1 MPKEQRP
8 KPRLTPPAEEALSD
22 AQKTLRD
29 AIAAGPRGRFNMSG
43 PFAIWMEAPELGLLA
58 QQLGGHVRF
67 KTSLEPRLSEFAILC
82 TARMWR
88 AQYEWQAHA
97 PMAEK
102 AGVKPAAIKAIQSG
116 RRPNGAPADELAIY
130 DFVKQLYRDR
140 RVNDRTYKRVHKF
153 LGNAGMVELVGTLGY
168 YVMIS
173 MMLNVFRAAT
183 APDKPLPFREPA
195 AG

>member
-1 MPKEQRP
+1 MPNEKRP
-8 KPRLTPPAEEALSD
+8 KPRLTPPAEDRLSD
-22 AQKTLRD
+22 PQKALRD
-29 AIAAGPRGRFNMSG
+29 AIASGPRGRFHMSG
-43 PFAIWMEAPELGLLA
+43 PFGIWMAAPELGLLA

-67 KTSLEPRLSEFAILC
+67 KTSLPPRLSEFAILC
-82 TARMWR
+82 TARFWR

-102 AGVKPAAIKAIQSG
+102 AGVNPSAIKAIQAG
-116 RRPNGAPADELAIY
+116 RRPDGAPADELAIY

-140 RVNDRTYKRVHKF
+140 RVNDRIYNRVHKAV
-153 LGNAGMVELVGTLGY
+153 GDAGMVELVSTLGY
-168 YVMIS
+168 YAMIS
-173 MMLNVFRAAT
+173 MLLNAFRAAT

>member
-1 MPKEQRP
+1 MPNEKRR
-8 KPRLTPPAEEALSD
+8 KPRLTPPAEDRLSD
-22 AQKTLRD
+22 PQKALRD
-29 AIAAGPRGRFNMSG
+29 AIASGPRGRFRMSG

-67 KTSLEPRLSEFAILC
+67 KTSLPPRLSEFAILC
-82 TARMWR
+82 TARTWR

-97 PMAEK
+97 PMAEN
-102 AGVKPAAIKAIQSG
+102 AGVKPASVKAIQSG
-116 RRPNGAPADELAIY
+116 RRPSGAPADELAIY

>member
-8 KPRLTPPAEEALSD
+8 KPRLTPPAESQLS
-22 AQKTLRD
+22 APQQTLRD
-29 AIAAGPRGRFNMSG
+29 AIASGPRGRFNMSG
-43 PFAIWMEAPELGLLA
+43 PFAIWMEAPDLGLLA

-67 KTSLEPRLSEFAILC
+67 KTSLPPRLSEFAILC

-102 AGVKPAAIKAIQSG
+102 AGVKPAAIKAIQAG

-140 RVNDRTYKRVHKF
+140 RVNDRLYGRVHKV
-153 LGNAGMVELVGTLGY
+153 LGNAGMVELVSTLGY
-168 YVMIS
+168 YAMIS
-173 MMLNVFRAAT
+173 MLLNVFRAAT

-195 AG
+195 GG

>member
-1 MPKEQRP
+1 MPKDKRP
-8 KPRLTPPAEEALSD
+8 KPRLTPPAEDRLTD
-22 AQKTLRD
+22 PQKALRD
-29 AIAAGPRGRFNMSG
+29 AIASGPRGRFNMSG

-67 KTSLEPRLSEFAILC
+67 KTSLPPRLSEFAILC

-88 AQYEWQAHA
+88 AQYEWIAHA

-102 AGVKPAAIKAIQSG
+102 AGVKPAAIKAIQAG

-130 DFVKQLYRDR
+130 DFVRQLYRDR
-140 RVNDRTYKRVHKF
+140 RVGDALYKRVHKA
-153 LGNAGMVELVGTLGY
+153 LGNAGMVELVGILGY
-168 YVMIS
+168 YAMIS

-183 APDKPLPFREPA
+183 DPAKPLAFREPL